1 MSSARVQPKHRWSTV
16 NLLRLLRGLYRP
28 SRWDAWALHR
38 RSPRPRYFLLQM
50 IPVSSRASSCS
61 SMAGGPKS
69 DRRHGSQPTPAANK
83 RSPGQFA
90 VSQLV
95 VDPDRSV
102 TLWRMAMRAIEA
114 KDFSGYGGLRQI
126 ELPKPLAPKDRVL
139 IRVTAAGVTPLEY
152 TVLSGGH
159 PRAKPPL
166 VLGNEGAGVIEDA
179 GDSGLA
185 VESRVMFTGPYG
197 VAENGAWQEWLLVR
211 PEHLALVPDTIDDAV
226 AASLP
231 VAYLTAQ
238 VTLTLA
244 GFKPGMTVL
253 APGIGGSVGNA
264 TYQLARAHGAGKVI
278 STAGSAAKAAKA
290 RELGFEDVVD
300 LSAEGLADGV
310 RRITA
315 GKGVDIVIESIGG
328 SVTSEALSSL
338 ALGGVLITLG
348 YSAGRKTTIDVT
360 DLIWKRAR
368 MAGFSL
374 FAQSPLVITT
384 AWRDV
389 IPLLVSGSVKPIVE
403 RVYGPA
409 PVWWTCESLGL
420 WPLMARHFVLLFPTI
435 L

>member
-1 MSSARVQPKHRWSTV
+1 MHAMSAERFGGYQDLKLLEIPK
-16 NLLRLLRGLYRP
+16 P
-28 SRWDAWALHR
+28 
-38 RSPRPRYFLLQM
+38 
-50 IPVSSRASSCS
+50 
-61 SMAGGPKS
+61 
-69 DRRHGSQPTPAANK
+69 
-83 RSPGQFA
+83 A
-90 VSQLV
+90 VSDGRV
-95 VDPDRSV
+95 VV
-102 TLWRMAMRAIEA
+102 
-114 KDFSGYGGLRQI
+114 
-126 ELPKPLAPKDRVL
+126 
-139 IRVTAAGVTPLEY
+139 RVTPAGVTPLDH
-152 TVLSGGH
+152 TILSGGH
-159 PRAKPPL
+159 PRAKAPL

-185 VESRVMFTGPYG
+185 VGSRVMFTGPYG
-197 VAENGAWQEWLLVR
+197 VGENGAWQEWLLVR
-211 PEHLALVPDTIDDAV
+211 PEHLALVPEAIDDVV
-226 AASLP
+226 AASVP

-264 TYQLARAHGAGKVI
+264 TYQLARAQGAGKVI

-300 LSAEGLADGV
+300 LSVEGLAEGA

-328 SVTSEALSSL
+328 TVTSEALSSL

-374 FAQSPLVITT
+374 FAQSPTAIAT

-389 IPLLVSGSVKPIVE
+389 IPLIVNGSVKPIVE
-403 RVYGPA
+403 RVYPFGEA
-409 PVWWTCESLGL
+409 GEALGHL
-420 WPLMARHFVLLFPTI
+420 VDDRPLGTVALAG
-435 L
+435 